1 MDKTRD
7 AVVQQAELRW
17 DWEHR
22 PDGEVW
28 EFECG
33 MWGCEADNR
42 YDTNCPS
49 WQDTKWYRRKPEPE
63 KPFRAWVNVYPELRE
78 AMNGD
83 GLYRPI
89 LHGSKESVNK
99 CGGDRLFV
107 ATVLPADELAELERE
122 HESMKAALDDLYENQ
137 AFRSATLKCLSTYE
151 DLFK

>member
-22 PDGEVW
+22 PKGEVW

-63 KPFRAWVNVYPELRE
+63 KPFRLHF
-78 AMNGD
+78 
-83 GLYRPI
+83 GLDKKKRNFCP
-89 LHGSKESVNK
+89 G
-99 CGGDRLFV
+99 
-107 ATVLPADELAELERE
+107 ATGIARRSLAEIRDACADSSMWLVCTALPADELERLERE